1 MPNIK
6 APRFATVLN
15 LNQCFS
21 RSNFEAKISSHLIL
35 VLETSPLRSLYAL
48 IFFSTYVLL
57 KVLEYKIEGSDKS
70 ALLTQMARMAA
81 MMTQRDGF
89 GFNGKMMARY
99 L

>member
-1 MPNIK
+1 M
-6 APRFATVLN
+6 T
-15 LNQCFS
+15 
-21 RSNFEAKISSHLIL
+21 L
-35 VLETSPLRSLYAL
+35 VLKTPPLRSRYAV
-48 IFFSTYVLL
+48 IFSITYVLL

>member
-1 MPNIK
+1 MGSPINSNVSK
-6 APRFATVLN
+6 GRSVL
-15 LNQCFS
+15 
-21 RSNFEAKISSHLIL
+21 
-35 VLETSPLRSLYAL
+35 
-48 IFFSTYVLL
+48 STYVLL
-57 KVLEYKIEGSDKS
+57 KVLEYKIEGSDRS

>member
-1 MPNIK
+1 MGSSINSNVSK
-6 APRFATVLN
+6 GRSVL
-15 LNQCFS
+15 
-21 RSNFEAKISSHLIL
+21 
-35 VLETSPLRSLYAL
+35 
-48 IFFSTYVLL
+48 STYVLL
-57 KVLEYKIEGSDKS
+57 KVLEYKIEGSDRS

>member
-1 MPNIK
+1 MGSSINSNVSK
-6 APRFATVLN
+6 GRSVL
-15 LNQCFS
+15 
-21 RSNFEAKISSHLIL
+21 
-35 VLETSPLRSLYAL
+35 
-48 IFFSTYVLL
+48 STYVLL

>member
-1 MPNIK
+1 MESLINSNVSK
-6 APRFATVLN
+6 GRSVL
-15 LNQCFS
+15 
-21 RSNFEAKISSHLIL
+21 
-35 VLETSPLRSLYAL
+35 
-48 IFFSTYVLL
+48 STYVLL
-57 KVLEYKIEGSDKS
+57 KVLEYKIEGSDRS

>member
-1 MPNIK
+1 MYSQL
-6 APRFATVLN
+6 T
-15 LNQCFS
+15 
-21 RSNFEAKISSHLIL
+21 L
-35 VLETSPLRSLYAL
+35 VLKTPALRSRYTS
-48 IFFSTYVLL
+48 IYFSPYVLL